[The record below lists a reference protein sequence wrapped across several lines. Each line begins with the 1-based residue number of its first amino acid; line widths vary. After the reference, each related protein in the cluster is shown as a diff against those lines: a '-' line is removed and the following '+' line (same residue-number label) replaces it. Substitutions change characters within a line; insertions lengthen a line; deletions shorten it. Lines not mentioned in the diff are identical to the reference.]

1 MDFLKIYTIF
11 SITLVLFFVVTPIAI
26 TIANYNP
33 STCFKKALEDLAT
46 STALTKIPIEIQK
59 RGELTVIVIRWLD
72 LGSLPNSLLLPL
84 IVSIIATALGLVYSL
99 SMYIYRFPKIFTL
112 LPLLA
117 YLPIPFVKPVALQ
130 TILDPDIGFLNR
142 FLKIFGLTI
151 RVEGLA
157 AVAIYQIISFFPL
170 TYALNLSYLLM
181 LPREFVETSYSLGS
195 SAKSTILKIVI
206 PLLKPSILTSL
217 SLTYI
222 LSLEDL
228 EAPLIFEGYPDVR
241 GLLSYKAYTYFISE
255 VYRGFSLKAIG
266 YTLILL
272 LITISIFIAIAKYLT
287 TVYRN
292 FGVALVKPIN
302 IYRYDVRGVG
312 IAVVILVT
320 MILISSLIPTLTSLT
335 YIIVNPLTL
344 EISPSIVYL
353 LDATRIKSTIN
364 TVIYTLSSL
373 LLSIFISLPISYWV
387 SRRKKFYRLIEALAL
402 TPLPIPGIAIAY
414 AYIEMFRDLP
424 INPFN
429 NPWIYIVIL
438 YTFRRLPYIYIV
450 MRNTISS
457 IPLDYEESAQNLGAS
472 NTKILTSIVSP
483 LAISTSLNGLAIAS
497 ITIATEVSSSITIGG
512 LGTTQGWNS
521 EAPLIYTIYR
531 DITVSSI
538 TIAGVYTIAILI
550 AVLSSI
556 IISRVFLHYISKKF
570 KS

>member
-46 STALTKIPIEIQK
+46 STALTRIPIEIQK

-206 PLLKPSILTSL
+206 PLLKPSIFTSL

-302 IYRYDVRGVG
+302 IYRYDVKGVG

-320 MILISSLIPTLTSLT
+320 MILISSLIPTFTSLT

-353 LDATRIKSTIN
+353 LDATRIKPTIN
-364 TVIYTLSSL
+364 TVIYTLTSL
-373 LLSIFISLPISYWV
+373 FLAIIISLPIAYWI
-387 SRRKKFYRLIEALAL
+387 SRRRTFYRLVEALAL

-414 AYIEMFRDLP
+414 TYIEMFRNLP
-424 INPFN
+424 LNPFN
-429 NPWIYIVIL
+429 TPWIYIITL
-438 YTFRRLPYIYIV
+438 YTFRRLPYVYIV
-450 MRNTISS
+450 LKNTISS
-457 IPLDYEESAQNLGAS
+457 IPLDYEEVAQNLGAS

-483 LAISTSLNGLAIAS
+483 LTISTSLNGLAIAS

-512 LGTTQGWNS
+512 LGTTQGWGS
-521 EAPLIYTIYR
+521 EAPLVYMIYR

-538 TIAGVYTIAILI
+538 AVTGVYTVAILIAILI
-550 AVLSSI
+550 TI
-556 IISRVFLHYISKKF
+556 TISRIVLYYISKKIIY
-570 KS
+570 